1 MIFLETVISEEVRAA
16 AAHAA
21 NRAAQL
27 ATKSSVSD
35 TSATSR
41 SAGSSRSGIK
51 RALPDPSSFTI
62 PASFYDDEDVNPAN
76 LM

>member
-41 SAGSSRSGIK
+41 SGSSRSGIK